1 MDETRICLQMWLK
14 PTIIVLNEKLNGG
27 PNKNK
32 DEDEGNDE
40 RVDEERDYEGMQ
52 NDDLDFLILDNKEVN
67 IHCVAF

>member
-1 MDETRICLQMWLK
+1 MWLK